1 MRLSRTQIDRLGERL
16 RHGDVRGDD
25 LRTLDAYRR
34 SFAEPYA
41 DVVAVLRNALGLA
54 PTGRPAKST
63 KSIVDKL
70 NRETARLS
78 QVQDIAGCRVITA
91 DIAEQ
96 DRIVEAIRERVSDVT
111 GVDRRARP
119 SNGYRVVHVLV
130 AVGDH
135 RMEVQVRTA
144 LQQLWAELSEKL
156 SDRFGIAVKYGGG
169 DAATRDTLD
178 ECSELVGAV
187 EHTEAVLRANV
198 ADAEISRVVRRGHSE
213 TARTSLLRAIAQF
226 TVAND

>member
-16 RHGDVRGDD
+16 RHGEVSGDD

-41 DVVAVLRNALGLA
+41 DVVAVLRDELGLA

-63 KSIVDKL
+63 KSIIDKL

-78 QVQDIAGCRVITA
+78 QVQDIAGCRVVTA
-91 DIAEQ
+91 NIAEQ
-96 DRIVEAIRERVSDVT
+96 NRIVEAIRERFGDVT
-111 GVDRRARP
+111 VVDRRVRP
-119 SNGYRVVHVLV
+119 SNGYRAIHVLV

-135 RMEVQVRTA
+135 RIEVQVRTA

-169 DAATRDTLD
+169 AAATRGTLD
-178 ECSELVGAV
+178 DLSELVGAV
-187 EHTEAVLRANV
+187 EHTETVLGANV
-198 ADAEISRVVRRGHSE
+198 ADAEISRVARRVNFE